1 MMNTTDFQR
10 ACARIKLLLFDCDG
24 VLTDGRI
31 ALGNGHDEFK
41 FFSTKDGMGL
51 ALWRKIGNLCG
62 VVTGRSSEALIRRAG
77 ELKFDELHQG
87 VAGKAAV
94 IEEIIAR
101 RGLKPE
107 EVAFIGDD
115 FNDLPAKRRTG
126 LFFAP
131 ADAHPIVR
139 LHADFVLSSD
149 GGKGAVRE
157 AVDLMLTHQGRLE
170 ALVDEYLA

>member
-1 MMNTTDFQR
+1 MMNTTAFQR
-10 ACARIKLLLFDCDG
+10 ACSRIKLLLFDCDG

-31 ALGNGHDEFK
+31 ILGNGKDEFK
-41 FFSTKDGMGL
+41 FFSTKDGMGVT
-51 ALWRKIGNLCG
+51 LWRKAGNLCG
-62 VVTGRSSEALIRRAG
+62 AVTGRSSEALSRRAA

-87 VAGKAAV
+87 IDGKSV
-94 IEEIIAR
+94 TIEEIIAR
-101 RGLKPE
+101 RGLKIE
-107 EVAFIGDD
+107 EVAYIGDD

-131 ADAHPIVR
+131 ADAHPVVK
-139 LHADFVLSSD
+139 LHADYVLVSK